1 MMHANH
7 QADGEPFKPDDDKEH
22 HQPSVPPG
30 WIDHPAE
37 MLENVYNLPSSDQYF
52 ASEETNKY
60 QWCLQLI
67 SHIVPFNISFSLNL
81 IQRYFL
87 HNFIC
92 KCPMHNS

>member
-1 MMHANH
+1 MSIPSLAVNSPPAVVSVTMTHANH
-7 QADGEPFKPDDDKEH
+7 QADGEPFKPDDDREH

-60 QWCLQLI
+60 QWCLQL
-67 SHIVPFNISFSLNL
+67 L
-81 IQRYFL
+81 
-87 HNFIC
+87 
-92 KCPMHNS
+92 